1 MTLPLITIGI
11 TAYKAADT
19 IGRAIRSAIA
29 QKWENTEILIVDD
42 FSGDATVDAIRQT
55 IANLK
60 QARLIVH
67 ETNTGPAGT
76 RNTILRTAR
85 GEFIAFFDDD
95 DESYPERLHSQYER
109 ITAYERD
116 SGAALVLCYASG
128 ERLYPNGYRKDLPAI
143 GSQGIPPQG
152 RDVADRILFFGGDK
166 TKFYGSGTPTCS
178 LMARKSTFDAAG
190 GFDEN
195 FRRVEDLDFS
205 VRCALQGAHF
215 IGCPQKL
222 FLQHATEASDKSHEK
237 NLEAEL
243 QLVEKHRAYL
253 QSRNQYHYAR
263 QWPKIRHS
271 HFKRDYKNFMIQLF
285 SLWLKH
291 PLQVTMHIMATG
303 PARFLHERK
312 INKNTVSNST
322 T

>member
-11 TAYKAADT
+11 TAYRAADT
-19 IGRAIRSAIA
+19 IGRAIQSAVA

-42 FSGDATVDAIRQT
+42 FSGDSTVDAIYRAIT
-55 IANLK
+55 DLK

-67 ETNTGPAGT
+67 ETNTGPAGA
-76 RNTILRTAR
+76 RNTILHAAR

-109 ITAYERD
+109 IIAYERD
-116 SGAALVLCYASG
+116 TGAGLVLCYASG

-143 GSQGIPPQG
+143 GSQGIAPQG
-152 RDVADRILFFGGDK
+152 RDMADRTLFFGGDK

-178 LMARKSTFDAAG
+178 LMARKSTFEAVG
-190 GFDEN
+190 GFDKN

-205 VRCALQGAHF
+205 VRCALKGAHF
-215 IGCPQKL
+215 TGGPQKL
-222 FLQHATEASDKSHEK
+222 FLQHATESSDKSHEK

-243 QLVEKHRAYL
+243 QLVEKHKAYL
-253 QSRNQYHYAR
+253 QSRKQYHYAR
-263 QWPKIRHS
+263 QWPQIRYS
-271 HFKRDYKNFMIQLF
+271 HFKKDYKNFIIQLF
-285 SLWLKH
+285 GLWIRH
-291 PLQVTMHIMATG
+291 PFQTTRHIVTTG

-312 INKNTVSNST
+312 MNKKQLSNST